1 MLALTFH
8 LRGMA
13 RVNRIQ
19 NSESEYLILAT
30 FLQRLSMMLG
40 KPVSR
45 SGTPHFLISN
55 MRRDSAWFLS
65 CLSAEVLQFRKYF
78 KVLLQSCVLFK
89 IIPVDKCCDKNS
101 VRSGWTDKVYSR
113 GMSFSQSTSSQW
125 PQPER
130 EKLGNAENHM
140 DIWWVGM
147 VSAAAKLKP
156 L

>member
-30 FLQRLSMMLG
+30 FLQCLFMILG

-45 SGTPHFLISN
+45 SDTPHFLISN
-55 MRRDSAWFLS
+55 MRRDTAWFLS
-65 CLSAEVLQFRKYF
+65 CLSAEALQFRKFF
-78 KVLLQSCVLFK
+78 KVLFQNCVLSK
-89 IIPVDKCCDKNS
+89 IILVNKCCDKNS
-101 VRSGWTDKVYSR
+101 VRSGWTDTVYSC

-125 PQPER
+125 PQPDWEAETGKCR
-130 EKLGNAENHM
+130 ESHGYL
-140 DIWWVGM
+140 
-147 VSAAAKLKP
+147 VSVNGLCSR
-156 L
+156 

>member
-30 FLQRLSMMLG
+30 FLQCLSMVLG

-45 SGTPHFLISN
+45 SDTPHFLISN
-55 MRRDSAWFLS
+55 KRRDTTWFLT
-65 CLSAEVLQFRKYF
+65 CLSAEVLQFRKFF
-78 KVLLQSCVLFK
+78 KVLFQNCVLFK
-89 IIPVDKCCDKNS
+89 IILVDKCCDKNS
-101 VRSGWTDKVYSR
+101 VTSGWTDTVYSC

-125 PQPER
+125 PQPNWEAETGKCR
-130 EKLGNAENHM
+130 ESHGYL
-140 DIWWVGM
+140 
-147 VSAAAKLKP
+147 VSVNGLCCWQVT
-156 L
+156 